1 MTTRHCTMI
10 LAAGQGTRMKS
21 SLPKVLHP
29 AAGAPLIAWAIEA
42 ARDAGADSI
51 VVVVGHGREAVIE
64 TVKQRFGD
72 SVRFAVQTE
81 QRGTADAVRAGMTA
95 LDADVTEVV
104 ITYGDVPCV
113 PAEALRLLS
122 KARAD
127 RGSALALMTTEVPDP
142 TGYGRILKDA
152 QNQVVAIR
160 EHKDCTADERA
171 IRTVNPGMYAVDRA
185 FLQSSL
191 GRISSQNAQGEFY
204 LTDLVAL
211 AAQTAEGVAELPWEH
226 LSLRGVNDRSELAA
240 VEVTL
245 HERIADRHRRAGS
258 SIATGARIDHDV
270 ELDPGVTLG
279 PAVVLRGK
287 TRVSTGATID
297 VGSVLDDARVG
308 PGAMIKPYS
317 VLTRSEVG
325 MGAQVGPFAHLRP
338 ESVIEENA
346 HVGNFV
352 ELKKT
357 RLGNGAKANHLAYL
371 GDGEVGAGANIG
383 AGTIFCNYDGVQ
395 KHVTRIG
402 EGAFVGSNSSLVAP
416 VTIGR
421 GAYVGSGSVVTRDVP
436 DDALA
441 VARARQENKLG
452 YGARLRERFT
462 AAKRALQAVASAAVA
477 TTAPSKSDK

>member
-1 MTTRHCTMI
+1 MI

-21 SLPKVLHP
+21 TLPKVLHH

-42 ARDAGADSI
+42 ARDAGADAI
-51 VVVVGHGREAVIE
+51 VVVVGHGRDAVIE
-64 TVKQRFGD
+64 SVKARFGD
-72 SVRFAVQTE
+72 AIRFAVQTD

-95 LDADVTEVV
+95 VEADITEVV

-113 PAEALRLLS
+113 PAEALRALAKS
-122 KARAD
+122 RVERA
-127 RGSALALMTTEVPDP
+127 SPLALMTTEVPDP

-152 QNQVVAIR
+152 RGDVVAIR
-160 EHKDCTADERA
+160 EHKDCSPDERA
-171 IRTVNPGMYAVDRA
+171 IHTVNPGLYAVDRA
-185 FLQSSL
+185 FLDASL

-211 AAQTAEGVAELPWEH
+211 AASASAAGVAELPWEH
-226 LSLRGVNDRSELAA
+226 VSLRGVNDRTELAA
-240 VEVTL
+240 VESVL

-258 SIATGARIDHDV
+258 TVATGARIDHDV
-270 ELDPGVTLG
+270 EVEPGASVG
-279 PAVVLRGK
+279 PGVVLRGK
-287 TRVSTGATID
+287 TRVSTGATLD
-297 VGSVLDDARVG
+297 VGCVVDDARIG
-308 PGAMIKPYS
+308 PGAVIKPYS
-317 VLTRSEVG
+317 VIARSEVG
-325 MGAQVGPFAHLRP
+325 VNAQVGPFAHLRP
-338 ESVIEENA
+338 DSVIEENA

-395 KHVTRIG
+395 KHVTRVG

-416 VTIGR
+416 VSIGR
-421 GAYVGSGSVVTRDVP
+421 GAYVGSGSVITRDVP

-441 VARARQENKLG
+441 VGRARQEIKPG
-452 YGARLRERFT
+452 YGARLRERFA
-462 AAKRALQAVASAAVA
+462 AAKRALMAAASAASA
-477 TTAPSKSDK
+477 ATAPSKQSE

>member
-1 MTTRHCTMI
+1 MI

-21 SLPKVLHP
+21 TLPKVLHQ

-64 TVKQRFGD
+64 SVKARFGD
-72 SVRFAVQTE
+72 SIRFAVQTD

-95 LDADVTEVV
+95 VEPDMTEVV

-113 PAEALRLLS
+113 PAEALRALS
-122 KARAD
+122 KARTS
-127 RGSALALMTTEVPDP
+127 RSAHLALMTTVVPDP

-152 QNQVVAIR
+152 QGDVVAIR
-160 EHKDCTADERA
+160 EHKDCSDDERA
-171 IRTVNPGMYAVDRA
+171 IHTVNPGLYAVDRA
-185 FLQSSL
+185 FLDASL

-211 AAQTAEGVAELPWEH
+211 AAQASIGGVAELSWEH
-226 LSLRGVNDRSELAA
+226 LSLRGVNDRTELAA
-240 VEVTL
+240 VESVL

-258 SIATGARIDHDV
+258 TVATGARIDHDV
-270 ELDPGVTLG
+270 EVEPGAAVG
-279 PAVVLRGK
+279 PGVVLRGK

-297 VGSVLDDARVG
+297 AGCVIDDARIG
-308 PGAMIKPYS
+308 PGAVLKPYS
-317 VLTRSEVG
+317 VIARSEVG
-325 MGAQVGPFAHLRP
+325 MNAQVGPFAHLRP
-338 ESVIEENA
+338 DSVIEENA

-357 RLGNGAKANHLAYL
+357 RLGNGAKANHLSYL
-371 GDGEVGAGANIG
+371 GDGDVGAGANIG

-395 KHVTRIG
+395 KHTTRVG

-416 VTIGR
+416 VHIGR
-421 GAYVGSGSVVTRDVP
+421 GAYVGSGSVITRDVP

-441 VARARQENKLG
+441 VGRSRQENKLG
-452 YGARLRERFT
+452 YGARLRERFA
-462 AAKRALQAVASAAVA
+462 AAKRALQAAASAASAV
-477 TTAPSKSDK
+477 TAPSKETK